1 MPTSE
6 QARAARKSAQSALHK
21 AAHEAREEAQA
32 DAEHALLTLNPR
44 RKRRKRNHWRG
55 VAEGL
60 ARLILAI
67 TPAGA
72 SE

>member
-1 MPTSE
+1 MRTAE
-6 QARAARKSAQSALHK
+6 ELRAARQTAQRALHK
-21 AAHEAREEAQA
+21 ATHEAREEAE
-32 DAEHALLTLNPR
+32 AERLRLSGFR
-44 RKRRKRNHWRG
+44 RRRDHWRG

-60 ARLILAI
+60 ARLILKI